1 MENGGTDIIKTGS
14 QYLVTEGTFYI
25 GIGVL
30 FLLYGYYRGI
40 NKPEM
45 SLILTVISLGLR
57 VILAYILSGFEQIG
71 VFGIWISI
79 PTGWIIA
86 DITGLYLYEKMH
98 KNCRII

>member
-1 MENGGTDIIKTGS
+1 M
-14 QYLVTEGTFYI
+14 TEGTFYI

-57 VILAYILSGFEQIG
+57 VILAYILSGFDQIG

-86 DITGLYLYEKMH
+86 DITGCIYMKKCIKIAE
-98 KNCRII
+98 